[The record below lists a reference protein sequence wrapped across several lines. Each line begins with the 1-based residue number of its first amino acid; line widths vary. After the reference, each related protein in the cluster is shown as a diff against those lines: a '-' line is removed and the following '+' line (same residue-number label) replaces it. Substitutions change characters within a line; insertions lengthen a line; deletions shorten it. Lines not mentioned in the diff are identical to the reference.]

1 LRIQV
6 RFQFKFKNRLDS
18 ASAGMTETRVD
29 FQFHLNVSTFRE
41 FPKRENSLEFL
52 EFLIER
58 WLKRFERSKVFERLE
73 RLELSVT
80 VERLERASVKGEG
93 VRVSKDF
100 TKKYFLFLL
109 FRVEICTSRALSV
122 TW

>member
-1 LRIQV
+1 VKIP
-6 RFQFKFKNRLDS
+6 F
-18 ASAGMTETRVD
+18 
-29 FQFHLNVSTFRE
+29 
-41 FPKRENSLEFL
+41 EFL

-100 TKKYFLFLL
+100 MKKYFLFLP

-122 TW
+122 AW